1 MRPIAKTTG
10 VKFILVA
17 EHIIGYITILLVTVG
32 IPVGLSVTVTPEVL
46 AEPMYWLV
54 IGGFALF
61 MDLGAWLLLV
71 RPYLLYRKL
80 PEVQAEADEK
90 YLYIHGKKEAKIPLT
105 ELEGA
110 NFFGIPQNF
119 LVITLGGGYG
129 TFTIETLNHGNFKL
143 RFVDNVKDAPER
155 LVAHCTRMTK

>member
-46 AEPMYWLV
+46 QEPMYWLV

-110 NFFGIPQNF
+110 SFFGIPQNF

-129 TFTIETLNHGNFKL
+129 TFTIETPNHGNFKL
-143 RFVDNVKDAPER
+143 RFVDAVKDAPDR
-155 LVAHCTRMTK
+155 LAAHCQRMTK